1 MAYIY
6 FEDEIHVDVNDMFES
21 MSEKEKKEMLVLLC
35 EEFKVN
41 VPNIGLKEKLSSI
54 IEEDIDN
61 ACYKISQ
68 KYFVLS
74 QEEID
79 TIVKISQKL

>member
-6 FEDEIHVDVNDMFES
+6 FEDEIHVDVDDMFES

-41 VPNIGLKEKLSSI
+41 VPNIGLK
-54 IEEDIDN
+54 
-61 ACYKISQ
+61 
-68 KYFVLS
+68 
-74 QEEID
+74 
-79 TIVKISQKL
+79 

>member
-6 FEDEIHVDVNDMFES
+6 FEDEINIDVDDMFES

-35 EEFKVN
+35 EEFNVN
-41 VPNIGLKEKLSSI
+41 VPNIGLKEKLTTI
-54 IEEDIDN
+54 IEEDIDI
-61 ACYKISQ
+61 ACHKISQ
-68 KYFVLS
+68 KYFVLN

>member
-6 FEDEIHVDVNDMFES
+6 FEDEINIDVDEMFES

-35 EEFKVN
+35 EEFNVN
-41 VPNIGLKEKLSSI
+41 VPNIGLKEKLTTI
-54 IEEDIDN
+54 IEEDIDT
-61 ACYKISQ
+61 ACHKISQ
-68 KYFVLS
+68 KYFVLN

>member
-6 FEDEIHVDVNDMFES
+6 FEDEINIDVNEMFES

-35 EEFKVN
+35 EEFNVN
-41 VPNIGLKEKLSSI
+41 VPNIGLKEKLTTI
-54 IEEDIDN
+54 IEEDIDT
-61 ACYKISQ
+61 ACHKISQ
-68 KYFVLS
+68 KYFVLN

>member
-6 FEDEIHVDVNDMFES
+6 FDDHIDVEVDEFFES

-35 EEFKVN
+35 EEFNVN

-54 IEEDIDN
+54 IEEDIDD
-61 ACYKISQ
+61 ACYKISH
-68 KYFVLS
+68 KYFVLN